1 MSDNNVSREK
11 LIECA
16 KKEFLEKGFT
26 KASLRKITSD
36 AGLTT
41 GAVYFLFGDKNG
53 LFEGVVGG
61 AIQKLTAV
69 LEEHFAEDVESDF
82 TAYIHQ
88 DGDHNDLAKA
98 IVDVI
103 YDNYDE
109 MTILLDRSAGS
120 VYENFVDSMINRL
133 DSSYIAMAE
142 RYAELMPGKR
152 VNKPMLHWL
161 THVQINAFVHMM
173 QHEKDKQSALHFIS
187 PVMDLLVKSWM
198 EYALEDDE

>member
-1 MSDNNVSREK
+1 MSDNNESRER

-16 KKEFLEKGFT
+16 KLEFLEKGFA

-41 GAVYFLFGDKNG
+41 GAVYFLFKDKNG

-61 AIQKLTAV
+61 AVQKLTAV
-69 LEEHFAEDVESDF
+69 LKEHFTQDIESDF

-98 IVDVI
+98 IIDVI

-109 MTILLDRSAGS
+109 MIILLDRSAGS
-120 VYENFVDSMINRL
+120 KYENFIDDMINNI

-142 RYAELMPGKR
+142 RFASMSPGKR
-152 VNKPMLHWL
+152 VNRQMLHWL

-187 PVMDLLVKSWM
+187 PVMDLLVKAWI